1 MEQITTVGIDLAKNV
16 FSLNG
21 VDGAGRVVL
30 RRTVRRDQ
38 LLEVVARL
46 SSCLIGMEACSGAH
60 EWGRRFQAFGHTVR
74 LMAPK
79 FVAPYRKSGKNDGN
93 DAEAIC
99 EAVTRPNMRF
109 VPVKSAE
116 QQALL
121 ALHRV
126 RQGFV
131 VERTATIN
139 RLRGL
144 MSEFGVVLPLRS
156 MTVRRQA
163 AAAAET
169 LPELA
174 CRAIGDLLEQLR
186 LLDERIGGYDREI
199 EAQARLCQPAQR
211 LMKIRG
217 IGPTTALAIV
227 ATVGNAREF
236 KNGRQFA
243 AWIGLT
249 PSQYSTGGK
258 SPSWAHQQARRCLP
272 SQSARA
278 GGALGAQQRRQ
289 ASGPHV
295 ALDTGTTAAP
305 RLLPNAGGDC
315 QQERAHRLGAARQKR
330 DTAPGLNTNGFHD
343 CYDDDE
349 TVTPAPGNPDQTR
362 RRQSTPTNERG
373 PGVRLSSGPEHT
385 NAHKQ
390 AGYSDAVRSSIV
402 TTDTVAETGKSL

>member
-1 MEQITTVGIDLAKNV
+1 MTQITTAGIDLAKKIFALHGTDEV
-16 FSLNG
+16 G
-21 VDGAGRVVL
+21 KVL
-30 RRTVRRDQ
+30 LRKTVRRDQ
-38 LLEVVARL
+38 LLDTVAAL
-46 SSCLIGMEACSGAH
+46 PPCLIGMEACSGAH
-60 EWGRRFQAFGHTVR
+60 EWARQFQRLGHTVR

-99 EAVTRPNMRF
+99 EAVRRPSMRF
-109 VPVKSAE
+109 VPVKSVE

-121 ALHRV
+121 VMHRV

-144 MSEFGVVLPLRS
+144 LTEFGVVLPLRS
-156 MTVRRQA
+156 ITVRRQA
-163 AAAAET
+163 VAAAEN

-174 CRAIGDLLEQLR
+174 RRAIGDLLEHLR
-186 LLDERIGGYDREI
+186 VLDERIGAYDREI
-199 EAQARLCQPAQR
+199 EAQARLCEPAQR

-258 SPSWAHQQARRCLP
+258 PRLGHISKRGDAYLRNLLVQGARSVLNSASAHQDRMSRWILELQPRRGYYRTLVAIANKNARIAWALL
-272 SQSARA
+272 AKNETLRA
-278 GGALGAQQRRQ
+278 A
-289 ASGPHV
+289 
-295 ALDTGTTAAP
+295 
-305 RLLPNAGGDC
+305 
-315 QQERAHRLGAARQKR
+315 
-330 DTAPGLNTNGFHD
+330 
-343 CYDDDE
+343 
-349 TVTPAPGNPDQTR
+349 
-362 RRQSTPTNERG
+362 
-373 PGVRLSSGPEHT
+373 
-385 NAHKQ
+385 
-390 AGYSDAVRSSIV
+390 
-402 TTDTVAETGKSL
+402 

>member
-1 MEQITTVGIDLAKNV
+1 MEKITTVGIDLAKAV
-16 FSLNG
+16 FSLHG
-21 VDGAGRVVL
+21 VDGAGHVVL
-30 RRTVRRDQ
+30 RRTIRRDQ
-38 LLEVVARL
+38 LVQAVAGL
-46 SSCLIGMEACSGAH
+46 SPCLIGMEACSGAH
-60 EWGRRFQAFGHTVR
+60 EWGRRFQEHGHAVR

-99 EAVTRPNMRF
+99 EAVSRPNMRF

-121 ALHRV
+121 AMHRV

-144 MSEFGVVLPLRS
+144 LTEFGVVLPLRS
-156 MTVRRQA
+156 VTVRRQA
-163 AAAAET
+163 AAAAEN

-174 CRAIGDLLEQLR
+174 RRAIGDLLDQLR
-186 LLDERIGGYDREI
+186 VLDERIGGYDREI
-199 EAQARLCQPAQR
+199 EDQAKLCEPAQR

-258 SPSWAHQQARRCLP
+258 PRLGHISKRGDAYLRNLLVQGARSVL
-272 SQSARA
+272 
-278 GGALGAQQRRQ
+278 
-289 ASGPHV
+289 H
-295 ALDTGTTAAP
+295 TAA
-305 RLLPNAGGDC
+305 
-315 QQERAHRLGAARQKR
+315 AHRDPVSRWALELQPRRGYYRTLVAIANKNARIAWALLAKNEPLR
-330 DTAPGLNTNGFHD
+330 TA
-343 CYDDDE
+343 
-349 TVTPAPGNPDQTR
+349 
-362 RRQSTPTNERG
+362 
-373 PGVRLSSGPEHT
+373 
-385 NAHKQ
+385 
-390 AGYSDAVRSSIV
+390 
-402 TTDTVAETGKSL
+402 

>member
-1 MEQITTVGIDLAKNV
+1 MEKITTVGIDLAKAV
-16 FSLNG
+16 FSLHA
-21 VDGAGRVVL
+21 VDGAGRMVFK
-30 RRTVRRDQ
+30 RTVRRDQ
-38 LLEVVARL
+38 LVEVVAGL
-46 SSCLIGMEACSGAH
+46 SPCLIGMEACSGAH
-60 EWGRRFQAFGHTVR
+60 EWGRRFQEHGHAVR

-99 EAVTRPNMRF
+99 EAVSRPNMRF

-121 ALHRV
+121 AMHRV

-144 MSEFGVVLPLRS
+144 LTEFGVVLPLRS
-156 MTVRRQA
+156 VTVRRQA
-163 AAAAET
+163 AAAAEN

-174 CRAIGDLLEQLR
+174 RRAIGDLLDQLR
-186 LLDERIGGYDREI
+186 VLDERIGGYDREI
-199 EAQARLCQPAQR
+199 EDQAKLCEPAQR

-258 SPSWAHQQARRCLP
+258 PRLGHISKRGDAYLRNLLVQGARSVL
-272 SQSARA
+272 
-278 GGALGAQQRRQ
+278 
-289 ASGPHV
+289 H
-295 ALDTGTTAAP
+295 TAA
-305 RLLPNAGGDC
+305 
-315 QQERAHRLGAARQKR
+315 AHRDPVSRWALELQPRRGYYRTLVAIANKNARIAWALLAKNEPLR
-330 DTAPGLNTNGFHD
+330 TA
-343 CYDDDE
+343 
-349 TVTPAPGNPDQTR
+349 
-362 RRQSTPTNERG
+362 
-373 PGVRLSSGPEHT
+373 
-385 NAHKQ
+385 
-390 AGYSDAVRSSIV
+390 
-402 TTDTVAETGKSL
+402 

>member
-1 MEQITTVGIDLAKNV
+1 MEKVTTVGIDLAKNV
-16 FSLNG
+16 FSLHG
-21 VDGAGRVVL
+21 VDAAGKVVV
-30 RRTVRRDQ
+30 RRTIRRDR
-38 LLEVVARL
+38 LVETVASL
-46 SSCLIGMEACSGAH
+46 SPCLVGMEACSGAH
-60 EWGRRFQAFGHTVR
+60 EWGRRFQELGHTVR

-109 VPVKSAE
+109 VPVKSIE

-121 ALHRV
+121 AMHRV

-131 VERTATIN
+131 VERTAIIN

-144 MSEFGVVLPLRS
+144 LTEFGVVLPLRS
-156 MTVRRQA
+156 VTVRRQA
-163 AAAAET
+163 AAAAEG

-174 CRAIGDLLEQLR
+174 RRAIADLLEQLR
-186 LLDERIGGYDREI
+186 ALDERIGAYDREI
-199 EAQARLCQPAQR
+199 ETQARLCEPAQR

-258 SPSWAHQQARRCLP
+258 
-272 SQSARA
+272 
-278 GGALGAQQRRQ
+278 
-289 ASGPHV
+289 
-295 ALDTGTTAAP
+295 P
-305 RLLPNAGGDC
+305 RLGHISKRGDAYLRNLLVQGARSVLNSAGMHQDRMSRWILELQPRRGYYRTLVAIANKNA
-315 QQERAHRLGAARQKR
+315 RIAWALLAK
-330 DTAPGLNTNGFHD
+330 N
-343 CYDDDE
+343 E
-349 TVTPAPGNPDQTR
+349 T
-362 RRQSTPTNERG
+362 
-373 PGVRLSSGPEHT
+373 L
-385 NAHKQ
+385 
-390 AGYSDAVRSSIV
+390 RS
-402 TTDTVAETGKSL
+402 A